1 MLELPSL
8 LMFGGQLKVKALLLT
23 QDIEL
28 MICRL
33 LTVNKISGSEDPG
46 STHWFFFAPP
56 KLTTR
61 KRCGHF
67 FGISIAKQA
76 TLIALPP
83 LLSRHQPKE
92 KWSKKCDPSESSICQ
107 IAKSNCLPL
116 EQRRKKHLL
125 HSILLLG
132 CEGSSQWLVIIPI
145 SSGSI
150 GAYTTQTTM
159 LFSFLTIRQ
168 CHPGRAVRL

>member
-1 MLELPSL
+1 MVNS
-8 LMFGGQLKVKALLLT
+8 KVKALLLA

-33 LTVNKISGSEDPG
+33 LVRSESRGPKDPPSGF
-46 STHWFFFAPP
+46 WPP
-56 KLTTR
+56 KNGR
-61 KRCGHF
+61 QGNGCGHF
-67 FGISIAKQA
+67 FWNQHSRTSHSHCFA
-76 TLIALPP
+76 TWCLRQSTSGLKK
-83 LLSRHQPKE
+83 R
-92 KWSKKCDPSESSICQ
+92 WSKKCDPSESGICQ
-107 IAKSNCLPL
+107 IAKSNSLPL

-150 GAYTTQTTM
+150 GANTTQTTM